1 MLFIGDARF
10 IPGTDYA
17 PFYDDEVKAVAELQE
32 RGIIRDLFRYV
43 NGGGALLVLQGK
55 SREEIETELNQ
66 LPFVKNRVMTIPIEE
81 VEE

>member
-17 PFYDDEVKAVAELQE
+17 PFYDDEVRAVAELRE
-32 RGIIRDLFRYV
+32 RGIIRQLFRYV
-43 NGGGALLVLQGK
+43 SGGGALLVLQGE
-55 SREEIETELNQ
+55 SREEIEAELSN
-66 LPFVKNRVMTIPIEE
+66 LPFVKNGVMTIPVEE